1 MPALYLG
8 VNPYPELGALTPGAI
23 HFSMAEVNDLR
34 RPTLL
39 HRKRKGHASGSRAGA
54 LRFNSLTRF
63 LTHTEIQTQF
73 LVSAFNPH
81 FHLPKKQPNTCL
93 ETEQF
98 QPLHLKLF
106 FMPKD
111 SKTTAASSA
120 AAQADDLDFPS
131 F

>member
-1 MPALYLG
+1 MLQVAVL
-8 VNPYPELGALTPGAI
+8 VPYT
-23 HFSMAEVNDLR
+23 
-34 RPTLL
+34 
-39 HRKRKGHASGSRAGA
+39 
-54 LRFNSLTRF
+54 FNSLTRF

-106 FMPKD
+106 FTPKD